1 MSRVRILRQSTAGR
15 CPRHDP
21 QASVWLT
28 LAVLL
33 TSMVIVMVIA
43 ALPRLADRL
52 VDCPRG
58 HNYSIKHLRCVGNL
72 EFDRR

>member
-1 MSRVRILRQSTAGR
+1 MIHKQ
-15 CPRHDP
+15 
-21 QASVWLT
+21 SVWLA

-33 TSMVIVMVIA
+33 TSIVIVMVIA
-43 ALPRLADRL
+43 ALPSLANRL

-58 HNYSIKHLRCVGNL
+58 HYYSIKHLRCVGYL